1 MIFEKLNITIGL
13 GLESFQSVSGIFL
26 EVYAGKLTNIVERF
40 HELGANDILSL
51 VVQRD
56 ERGRTPLDLAW

>member
-1 MIFEKLNITIGL
+1 MTIGL
-13 GLESFQSVSGIFL
+13 GYESFAGVAGIFQ
-26 EVYAGKLTNIVERF
+26 EVYTGKLTAIVERF
-40 HELGANDILSL
+40 QELGANDILSL

>member
-1 MIFEKLNITIGL
+1 MNITIGL
-13 GLESFQSVSGIFL
+13 NFEAFASVSGIFT

-40 HELGANDILSL
+40 QELGGNDILSL

-56 ERGRTPLDLAW
+56 EKGRTPLDLAW

>member
-1 MIFEKLNITIGL
+1 MNVTIGL
-13 GLESFQSVSGIFL
+13 GFESFANVSGIFN
-26 EVYAGKLTNIVERF
+26 EVYAGKLTQIVERF
-40 HELGANDILSL
+40 QDLGANDILSL

>member
-1 MIFEKLNITIGL
+1 MNITIGL
-13 GLESFQSVSGIFL
+13 GFESFASVSGIFN

-40 HELGANDILSL
+40 QELGGNDILSL

-56 ERGRTPLDLAW
+56 EKGRTPLDLAW